1 MSWHRQANKWKSKIT
16 VAGATHHLGYF
27 SDEEQ
32 AARTYDTA
40 ARAHRGQYTD
50 TNFTPDGS
58 KTIIT
63 SQFRGV
69 SWDKLN
75 LKWKAFITLGAR
87 HRHLGL
93 FDTELGAAQAFDT
106 AAREAHG
113 SAATTNFDAAGKQV
127 ARSEGSDDEVS
138 SGLGLLRAC
147 TMSSLGRICGGGTST
162 LRSCRALPAPF
173 PHAWAA
179 PPPSCALL
187 NFAIS
192 RPDLF
197 SSPDFLHTPPPP
209 RSCCVCCV
217 CATSL
222 THGPPFLVP
231 LIE

>member
-75 LKWKAFITLGAR
+75 LKWKAVITLGAR
-87 HRHLGL
+87 PRHLGL
-93 FDTELGAAQAFDT
+93 FNTELEAARAFD
-106 AAREAHG
+106 AAAKEAHG
-113 SAATTNFDAAGKQV
+113 SAATTNFDADGKQV
-127 ARSEGSDDEVS
+127 ARREGSDDEVS
-138 SGLGLLRAC
+138 SGLRLRVC
-147 TMSSLGRICGGGTST
+147 TMSVSGTDVAGERRRLPRPPRALSPRLGR
-162 LRSCRALPAPF
+162 
-173 PHAWAA
+173 PH
-179 PPPSCALL
+179 
-187 NFAIS
+187 S
-192 RPDLF
+192 RTA
-197 SSPDFLHTPPPP
+197 HP
-209 RSCCVCCV
+209 RT
-217 CATSL
+217 AR
-222 THGPPFLVP
+222 F
-231 LIE
+231 